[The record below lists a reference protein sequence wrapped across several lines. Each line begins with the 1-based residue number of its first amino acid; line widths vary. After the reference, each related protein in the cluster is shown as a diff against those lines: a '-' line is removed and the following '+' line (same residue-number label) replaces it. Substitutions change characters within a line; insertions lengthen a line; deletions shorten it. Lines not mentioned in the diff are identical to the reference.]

1 MGQVDDS
8 AQSEPRGAAGDLGEA
23 EWTKWAVE
31 SVLAELDTAHEE
43 LRTADE
49 ELQVQQE
56 EIKRLLSERDSGPWW
71 QGLLTS
77 RLPVGVLI
85 TTHEGTIESANE
97 AACMLLGIAQL
108 RLLGKPLQTYVAAED
123 RPQVRHAL
131 SVTSDAGSRQVV
143 TCTLKARTGEDQP
156 VHMVLAPDPELGDGA
171 SGAPAAHV
179 CWTLLPLA
187 ESSRARQHPQ
197 RMAEAFAHLAM
208 LPQRTDQS
216 GFLTAMADICQ
227 DVIAPAASVSINI
240 GPPVAPE
247 DLASD
252 AKLAQRMDALQMQAN
267 EGPCQEAWERAELV
281 LTNRL
286 DTDARWPRLAELAA
300 AEHVASVLA
309 IPVPVGAAEPLG
321 VINAYA
327 TEPDAFS
334 DLDAHTGDLLSSAV
348 AAVIHQIDEQQR
360 LTKLADQLEEALTSR
375 AVIDQAKGIL
385 MGRYH
390 CDSDQAFQRLVR
402 VSRNKNIKLRDLAR
416 ILVDQTQRS
425 TPNATR

>member
-1 MGQVDDS
+1 MGHVDES
-8 AQSEPRGAAGDLGEA
+8 AQSEPRGAAGDRGEA

-56 EIKRLLSERDSGPWW
+56 EINRLLSQRDSGPWW

-85 TTHEGTIESANE
+85 TTPEGTIKSANE
-97 AACMLLGIAQL
+97 AACMLLGIAQQ
-108 RLLGKPLQTYVAAED
+108 RLLGKPLQTYVAAQD
-123 RPQVRHAL
+123 RPKVRNAL
-131 SVTSDAGSRQVV
+131 SVAGDEGSRQMV
-143 TCTLKARTGEDQP
+143 TCTLEARTGEDQP
-156 VHMVLAPDPELGDGA
+156 VHMVLAPDPEQGD
-171 SGAPAAHV
+171 SDTDPTAAHV

-187 ESSRARQHPQ
+187 ESSPAQQRPQ
-197 RMAEAFAHLAM
+197 QIAEAFAHLAM
-208 LPQRTDQS
+208 LPQRTNPS

-227 DVIAPAASVSINI
+227 DVIGPAASVSINI

-247 DLASD
+247 NLASD
-252 AKLAQRMDALQMQAN
+252 AKLAQRMDALQMQAD

-281 LTNRL
+281 LTNNL
-286 DTDARWPRLAELAA
+286 DTDARWPKLADLAA
-300 AEHVASVLA
+300 TEHVVSVLA
-309 IPVPVGAAEPLG
+309 IPVPVGSAEPLG

-327 TEPDAFS
+327 TEPDAFT

-348 AAVIHQIDEQQR
+348 AAVIHQVDEHQR

-402 VSRNKNIKLRDLAR
+402 VSRNQNIKLRDLAR
-416 ILVDQTQRS
+416 ILVDQNQRS
-425 TPNATR
+425 TPKATN